1 MKIAYIILTL
11 LIGVKALQGQEVV
24 IPAAV
29 CYVGITSAIIHNAT
43 DMHTLVSSEVK
54 LPIHSELVQIH
65 KIKSP
70 FATHYTYQQVTN
82 GLPVENAGAKLHIRD
97 NGQYAIENYV
107 YFDISKAYF
116 SEANAWLPASDGAI
130 AVKKELVTNGGI
142 EEIVYTNEYGVV
154 IYSKDQLKYIKRDT
168 TIFVKVFMLNP
179 INSSGKGYGGSIS
192 DNNDLSNSTLDSQM
206 YWQMTDAKVSYDTIY
221 LESEFLKFADISAP
235 FDSSFF
241 SLNDSL
247 TFSRDNGDF
256 EFINVY
262 YHINEMGKYIKKLGY
277 DSLIKQLVVDVHA
290 FGNADNSA
298 YSPLGHTLQFGEGGI
313 DDAEDGEVVIHEFTH
328 SLSELASPNNTV
340 GTQRRAMEEG
350 SCDYLAKAYSRTLN
364 DNTPDKVF
372 SWDGNLTWTGI
383 PINTQRTY
391 PTDLKNNTDGDR
403 DMWSS
408 ALMCIHDKIGREAT
422 DSLLLEHFFYQ
433 GANTTMGDMA
443 EVIIDIDK
451 EDFDSKY
458 YSSLKICFVDAGF
471 ISRVSV
477 AEVNETPY
485 KIINQQGFASGE
497 GDMRVELPREV
508 SMDVYNVQGNLIK
521 TLSARTSYTLK
532 ANDYSKGMYILRF
545 VSDGDLFSQKI
556 IR

>member
-1 MKIAYIILTL
+1 
-11 LIGVKALQGQEVV
+11 
-24 IPAAV
+24 
-29 CYVGITSAIIHNAT
+29 
-43 DMHTLVSSEVK
+43 
-54 LPIHSELVQIH
+54 
-65 KIKSP
+65 
-70 FATHYTYQQVTN
+70 
-82 GLPVENAGAKLHIRD
+82 
-97 NGQYAIENYV
+97 
-107 YFDISKAYF
+107 
-116 SEANAWLPASDGAI
+116 
-130 AVKKELVTNGGI
+130 
-142 EEIVYTNEYGVV
+142 
-154 IYSKDQLKYIKRDT
+154 
-168 TIFVKVFMLNP
+168 
-179 INSSGKGYGGSIS
+179 
-192 DNNDLSNSTLDSQM
+192 
-206 YWQMTDAKVSYDTIY
+206 
-221 LESEFLKFADISAP
+221 
-235 FDSSFF
+235 
-241 SLNDSL
+241 
-247 TFSRDNGDF
+247 
-256 EFINVY
+256 
-262 YHINEMGKYIKKLGY
+262 
-277 DSLIKQLVVDVHA
+277 VDVHA

-340 GTQRRAMEEG
+340 GNQRRAMEEG

-372 SWDGNLTWTGI
+372 SWDGNLTWNGI

-391 PTDLKNNTDGDR
+391 PNDLKNNTDGDR

-433 GANTTMGDMA
+433 GANTTMVDMA

-451 EDFDSKY
+451 EDFNSKY
-458 YSSLKICFVDAGF
+458 YSSLKNCFVDAGF

-497 GDMRVELPREV
+497 ADLSVELPREV
-508 SMDVYNVQGNLIK
+508 SMDVYDVQGHLLK
-521 TLSARTSYTLK
+521 TLSARTSHTLK
-532 ANDYSKGMYILRF
+532 ANDYSKGMYVLRF